1 MMISNAVKTES
12 ALLANGNIHY
22 NLISISLTL
31 SVVIIS
37 SAGCAIIIG
46 TARTDRTKRI
56 AQLKLNVSL
65 VD

>member
-1 MMISNAVKTES
+1 MISNAVKTES
-12 ALLANGNIHY
+12 AFLANGNIHSTT
-22 NLISISLTL
+22 NTFSLTL
-31 SVVIIS
+31 SVLIIL